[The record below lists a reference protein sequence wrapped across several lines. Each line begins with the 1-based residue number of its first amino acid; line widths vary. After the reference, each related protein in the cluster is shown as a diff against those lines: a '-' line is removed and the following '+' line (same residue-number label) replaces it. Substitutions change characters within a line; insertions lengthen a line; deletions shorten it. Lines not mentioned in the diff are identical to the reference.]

1 MNEQNYDQ
9 EMMMRQKVE
18 KREKVDTI
26 IAYCLIVILI
36 GCIAILSILKL
47 TKKEDEVKPDDHTP
61 SYATLND
68 VVTNLNN
75 SNLDVTASTS
85 NNAVVVTTK
94 DGSLNLNIPLVN
106 NELEVT
112 YNKDNEEVVTNIYKE
127 ITTNLCVFY
136 GNTNDICTSVV
147 NNITKDSTVNG
158 IRFITEG
165 DNTKVYINLLA
176 SIDVSS
182 YKEEYTEETIKDI
195 DINNYS
201 LNINDVN
208 VSNIVINNSDT
219 DIVFTSDL
227 KNNNSDKYTITIKL
241 YDENN
246 NSIGEES
253 KEYASED
260 KLEIKF
266 TYSDSLLKDNVKK
279 YGEGINITR

>member
-1 MNEQNYDQ
+1 MNEE

-47 TKKEDEVKPDDHTP
+47 TKKEDDIKPDDHTP

-195 DINNYS
+195 SINNYS

-253 KEYASED
+253 KEYTTED

-279 YGEGINITR
+279 YSINITR

>member
-1 MNEQNYDQ
+1 MNEE

-47 TKKEDEVKPDDHTP
+47 TKKEDDIKPDDHTP

-75 SNLDVTASTS
+75 SNLDITASTS
-85 NNAVVVTTK
+85 NDAVVVTTK

-195 DINNYS
+195 SINNYS

-227 KNNNSDKYTITIKL
+227 KNNNSDKYTITVKL

-253 KEYASED
+253 KEYTTED

-279 YGEGINITR
+279 YSINITR

>member
-1 MNEQNYDQ
+1 MNE
-9 EMMMRQKVE
+9 EEMMRQKIE

-112 YNKDNEEVVTNIYKE
+112 YNKDNEEVVTNIYKK

-195 DINNYS
+195 SINNYS

-227 KNNNSDKYTITIKL
+227 KNNNSDKYTITVKL

-253 KEYASED
+253 KEYTTED

-279 YGEGINITR
+279 YSINITR

>member
-18 KREKVDTI
+18 KREKVDTV

-75 SNLDVTASTS
+75 SNLDVAASTS
-85 NNAVVVTTK
+85 NDAVVVTTK

-112 YNKDNEEVVTNIYKE
+112 YNKDNEKVVTNIYKE

-147 NNITKDSTVNG
+147 NNITKDSTING
-158 IRFITEG
+158 IRFTTDG

-195 DINNYS
+195 SINNYS

-253 KEYASED
+253 KEYTTED

-266 TYSDSLLKDNVKK
+266 TYSDSLLKENVKK
-279 YGEGINITR
+279 YSINITR

>member
-1 MNEQNYDQ
+1 MNE
-9 EMMMRQKVE
+9 EEMMRQKIE

-36 GCIAILSILKL
+36 GCIVILSILKL

-75 SNLDVTASTS
+75 SNLDITASTS

-195 DINNYS
+195 SINNYS

-253 KEYASED
+253 KEYTTED

-279 YGEGINITR
+279 YSINITR

>member
-75 SNLDVTASTS
+75 SNLDITASTS

-158 IRFITEG
+158 IRFVTEG

-195 DINNYS
+195 SINNYS

-227 KNNNSDKYTITIKL
+227 KNNNSDKYTITVKL

-253 KEYASED
+253 KEYTTED

-279 YGEGINITR
+279 YSINITR

>member
-1 MNEQNYDQ
+1 MNE
-9 EMMMRQKVE
+9 EEMMRQKIE

-158 IRFITEG
+158 IRFTTDG

-195 DINNYS
+195 SINNYS

-253 KEYASED
+253 KEYTTED

-279 YGEGINITR
+279 YSINITR

>member
-1 MNEQNYDQ
+1 MNEE
-9 EMMMRQKVE
+9 EMMMRQKIE

-75 SNLDVTASTS
+75 SNLDITASTS

-195 DINNYS
+195 SINNYS

-253 KEYASED
+253 KEYTTED

-279 YGEGINITR
+279 YSINITR

>member
-1 MNEQNYDQ
+1 MNE
-9 EMMMRQKVE
+9 EEMMRQKVE

-75 SNLDVTASTS
+75 SNLDITASTS

-195 DINNYS
+195 SINNYS

-253 KEYASED
+253 KKYTTED

-279 YGEGINITR
+279 YSINITR

>member
-1 MNEQNYDQ
+1 MNE
-9 EMMMRQKVE
+9 EEMMRQKVE

-75 SNLDVTASTS
+75 SNLDITASTS

-106 NELEVT
+106 NELEVA

-195 DINNYS
+195 SINNYS

-253 KEYASED
+253 KEYTTED

-279 YGEGINITR
+279 YSINITR

>member
-1 MNEQNYDQ
+1 MNEQ
-9 EMMMRQKVE
+9 EMIKRQKIE

-36 GCIAILSILKL
+36 VCIAILSILKL

-75 SNLDVTASTS
+75 SNLDITASTS

-195 DINNYS
+195 SINNYS

-241 YDENN
+241 YDGNN

-253 KEYASED
+253 KEYTTED

-279 YGEGINITR
+279 YSINITR

>member
-1 MNEQNYDQ
+1 MNEE

-176 SIDVSS
+176 SIDISS

-195 DINNYS
+195 SINNYS

-253 KEYASED
+253 KEYTTED

-279 YGEGINITR
+279 YSINITR

>member
-1 MNEQNYDQ
+1 MNEE

-47 TKKEDEVKPDDHTP
+47 TKKEDVVKPDDHTP

-75 SNLDVTASTS
+75 SNLDITASTS

-106 NELEVT
+106 NELEVA

-195 DINNYS
+195 SINNYS

-253 KEYASED
+253 KEYTTED

-279 YGEGINITR
+279 YSINITR

>member
-47 TKKEDEVKPDDHTP
+47 TKKDDVVKPDDHTP

-195 DINNYS
+195 SINNYS

-253 KEYASED
+253 KEYTTED

-279 YGEGINITR
+279 YSINITR

>member
-1 MNEQNYDQ
+1 MNE
-9 EMMMRQKVE
+9 EEMMRQKIE

-36 GCIAILSILKL
+36 GCIVILSILKL

-85 NNAVVVTTK
+85 NDAVVVTTK

-106 NELEVT
+106 NELEVA

-195 DINNYS
+195 SINNYS

-227 KNNNSDKYTITIKL
+227 KNNNSDKYTITVKL

-253 KEYASED
+253 KEYTTED

-266 TYSDSLLKDNVKK
+266 TYSDSLLKDNIKK
-279 YGEGINITR
+279 YSINITR

>member
-1 MNEQNYDQ
+1 MNE
-9 EMMMRQKVE
+9 EEMMRQKVE

-75 SNLDVTASTS
+75 SNLDITASTS

-127 ITTNLCVFY
+127 ITTNLCVFH
-136 GNTNDICTSVV
+136 GNTNDICSSVV
-147 NNITKDSTVNG
+147 NNISKDSTING

-182 YKEEYTEETIKDI
+182 YKEKYTEETIKDI
-195 DINNYS
+195 SINNYS

-208 VSNIVINNSDT
+208 VNNIVINNSDT

-253 KEYASED
+253 KEYTTED

-279 YGEGINITR
+279 YSINITR

>member
-9 EMMMRQKVE
+9 EMMRQKVE

-75 SNLDVTASTS
+75 SNLDITASTS

-136 GNTNDICTSVV
+136 GNNNDTCTSVV
-147 NNITKDSTVNG
+147 NNITKDNTVNG

-176 SIDVSS
+176 SIDISS
-182 YKEEYTEETIKDI
+182 YKEKYTEETIKDI
-195 DINNYS
+195 SINNYS

-253 KEYASED
+253 KEYTTED

-279 YGEGINITR
+279 YSINITR

>member
-47 TKKEDEVKPDDHTP
+47 TKKEDVVKPDDHTP

-158 IRFITEG
+158 IRFVTEG

-195 DINNYS
+195 SINNYS

-241 YDENN
+241 YDGNN

-253 KEYASED
+253 KEYTTED

-279 YGEGINITR
+279 YSINITR

>member
-47 TKKEDEVKPDDHTP
+47 TKKEDDIKPDDHTP

-75 SNLDVTASTS
+75 SNLDITASTS
-85 NNAVVVTTK
+85 NNAIVVTTK

-147 NNITKDSTVNG
+147 NNITKDSTING

-195 DINNYS
+195 SINNYS

-227 KNNNSDKYTITIKL
+227 KNNNSDKYTVTIKL

-253 KEYASED
+253 KEYTTED

-266 TYSDSLLKDNVKK
+266 TYSDSLLKENVKK
-279 YGEGINITR
+279 YSINITR

>member
-1 MNEQNYDQ
+1 MNE
-9 EMMMRQKVE
+9 EEIMRMKKIE

-36 GCIAILSILKL
+36 VCIAILSILKL

-75 SNLDVTASTS
+75 SNLDITASTS

-165 DNTKVYINLLA
+165 DNTKVYIYLLA
-176 SIDVSS
+176 SIDISS

-195 DINNYS
+195 SINNYS

-227 KNNNSDKYTITIKL
+227 KNNNSDKYTVTIKL

-253 KEYASED
+253 KEYTTED

-279 YGEGINITR
+279 YSINITR

>member
-1 MNEQNYDQ
+1 MNE
-9 EMMMRQKVE
+9 EEMMRQKIE

-47 TKKEDEVKPDDHTP
+47 TKKEDEVAPDDHTP

-85 NNAVVVTTK
+85 NDAVVVTTK

-176 SIDVSS
+176 SIDISS

-195 DINNYS
+195 SINNYS

-253 KEYASED
+253 KEYTTED

-279 YGEGINITR
+279 YSINITR

>member
-1 MNEQNYDQ
+1 MNE
-9 EMMMRQKVE
+9 EEMMRQKIE

-195 DINNYS
+195 SINNYS

-227 KNNNSDKYTITIKL
+227 KNNNSDKYTITVKL

-253 KEYASED
+253 KEYTTED

-266 TYSDSLLKDNVKK
+266 TYSDSLLKDNIKK
-279 YGEGINITR
+279 YSINITR

>member
-1 MNEQNYDQ
+1 MNE
-9 EMMMRQKVE
+9 EEMMRQKIE

-47 TKKEDEVKPDDHTP
+47 TKKEDVVKPDDHTP

-158 IRFITEG
+158 IRFVTEG

-195 DINNYS
+195 SINNYS

-227 KNNNSDKYTITIKL
+227 KNNNSDKYTVTVKL

-253 KEYASED
+253 KEYTTED

-279 YGEGINITR
+279 YSINITR

>member
-1 MNEQNYDQ
+1 MNE
-9 EMMMRQKVE
+9 EEMMRQKIE

-47 TKKEDEVKPDDHTP
+47 TKKEDVVKPDDHTP

-147 NNITKDSTVNG
+147 NNITKDSTING

-195 DINNYS
+195 SINNYS

-253 KEYASED
+253 KEYTTED

-279 YGEGINITR
+279 YSINITR

>member
-47 TKKEDEVKPDDHTP
+47 TKKEDVVKPDDHTP

-75 SNLDVTASTS
+75 SNLDITASTS

-195 DINNYS
+195 SINNYS

-219 DIVFTSDL
+219 DMVFTSDL
-227 KNNNSDKYTITIKL
+227 KNNNSDKYTVTIKL

-253 KEYASED
+253 KEYTTED

-279 YGEGINITR
+279 YSINITR

>member
-36 GCIAILSILKL
+36 VCIAILSILKL

-75 SNLDVTASTS
+75 SNLDITASTS

-195 DINNYS
+195 SINNYS

-253 KEYASED
+253 KEYTTED

-279 YGEGINITR
+279 YSINITR

>member
-1 MNEQNYDQ
+1 MNEE
-9 EMMMRQKVE
+9 EMMMRQKIE

-47 TKKEDEVKPDDHTP
+47 TKKEDVVKPDDHTP

-75 SNLDVTASTS
+75 SNLDITASTS

-176 SIDVSS
+176 SIDISS

-195 DINNYS
+195 SINNYS

-253 KEYASED
+253 KEYTTED

-279 YGEGINITR
+279 YSINITR

>member
-36 GCIAILSILKL
+36 GCIAILSVLKL

-85 NNAVVVTTK
+85 NSAVVVTTK

-147 NNITKDSTVNG
+147 NNITKDSTING
-158 IRFITEG
+158 IRFTTEG

-176 SIDVSS
+176 SIDISS

-195 DINNYS
+195 SINNYS

-246 NSIGEES
+246 NFIGEES
-253 KEYASED
+253 KEYTTED

-279 YGEGINITR
+279 YSINITR

>member
-1 MNEQNYDQ
+1 MNE
-9 EMMMRQKVE
+9 EEMMRQKVE

-47 TKKEDEVKPDDHTP
+47 TKKDDVVKPDDHTP

-112 YNKDNEEVVTNIYKE
+112 YNKDNEEVITNIYKE

-147 NNITKDSTVNG
+147 NNITKDSTING
-158 IRFITEG
+158 IRFTTDG

-176 SIDVSS
+176 SIDISS

-195 DINNYS
+195 SINNYS

-241 YDENN
+241 YDGNN

-253 KEYASED
+253 KEYTTED

-266 TYSDSLLKDNVKK
+266 TYSDSLLKENVKK
-279 YGEGINITR
+279 YSINITR

>member
-158 IRFITEG
+158 IRFTTDG

-195 DINNYS
+195 SINNYS

-227 KNNNSDKYTITIKL
+227 KNNNSDKYTITVKL

-253 KEYASED
+253 KEYTTED

-279 YGEGINITR
+279 YSINITR

>member
-1 MNEQNYDQ
+1 MNE
-9 EMMMRQKVE
+9 EEMMRQKVE

-36 GCIAILSILKL
+36 GCIVILSILKL

-195 DINNYS
+195 SINNYS

-227 KNNNSDKYTITIKL
+227 KNNNSDKYTITVKL

-253 KEYASED
+253 KEYTTED

-279 YGEGINITR
+279 YSINITR

>member
-1 MNEQNYDQ
+1 MNE
-9 EMMMRQKVE
+9 EEMMRQKIE

-47 TKKEDEVKPDDHTP
+47 TKKEDVVKTDDHTP
-61 SYATLND
+61 SYSTLND
-68 VVTNLNN
+68 VITNLNN

-158 IRFITEG
+158 IRFTTDG

-176 SIDVSS
+176 SIDISS

-195 DINNYS
+195 SINNYS

-219 DIVFTSDL
+219 DIVFTSNL

-253 KEYASED
+253 KEYTTED

-279 YGEGINITR
+279 YSINITR

>member
-1 MNEQNYDQ
+1 MNEQ
-9 EMMMRQKVE
+9 EMIKRQKIE

-75 SNLDVTASTS
+75 SNLDITASTS

-195 DINNYS
+195 SINNYS

-241 YDENN
+241 YDGNN

-253 KEYASED
+253 KEYTTED

-279 YGEGINITR
+279 YSINITR

>member
-1 MNEQNYDQ
+1 MNEE

-85 NNAVVVTTK
+85 NNAIVVTTK

-176 SIDVSS
+176 SIDISS

-195 DINNYS
+195 SINNYS

-253 KEYASED
+253 KEYTTED

-279 YGEGINITR
+279 YSINITR

>member
-47 TKKEDEVKPDDHTP
+47 TKKEDKVKPDDHTP

-75 SNLDVTASTS
+75 SNLDITASTS

-253 KEYASED
+253 KEYTTED

-279 YGEGINITR
+279 YSINITR

>member
-47 TKKEDEVKPDDHTP
+47 TKKDEVVKPDDHTP

-75 SNLDVTASTS
+75 SNLDITASTS

-136 GNTNDICTSVV
+136 GNTNDICSSVV

-195 DINNYS
+195 SINNYS

-208 VSNIVINNSDT
+208 VNNIVINNSDT

-253 KEYASED
+253 KEYTTED

-279 YGEGINITR
+279 YSINITR

>member
-47 TKKEDEVKPDDHTP
+47 TKKEDKVKPDDHTP

-75 SNLDVTASTS
+75 SNLDITASTS

-253 KEYASED
+253 KEYTTED

-266 TYSDSLLKDNVKK
+266 AYSDSLLKDNVKK
-279 YGEGINITR
+279 YSINITR

>member
-26 IAYCLIVILI
+26 IAYCLIVVLLA
-36 GCIAILSILKL
+36 CIAILSILKL
-47 TKKEDEVKPDDHTP
+47 TKKDDVVKPDDHTP

-195 DINNYS
+195 SINNYS

-253 KEYASED
+253 KEYTTED

-279 YGEGINITR
+279 YSINITR

>member
-1 MNEQNYDQ
+1 MNE
-9 EMMMRQKVE
+9 EEMMRQKIE

-47 TKKEDEVKPDDHTP
+47 TKKEDVVKPDDHTP

-195 DINNYS
+195 SINNYS

-219 DIVFTSDL
+219 DIVFTSNL

-253 KEYASED
+253 KEYTTED

-279 YGEGINITR
+279 YSINITR